1 MSNYTLFEIAS
12 ADEYRSKAGC
22 AVLLAFRRFYGRSLK
37 QLGQVGAGLLSLFL
51 IVSFAAHSSPPA
63 SAMPNQTSP
72 AQTPPAQTSPA
83 QTSPAQNM
91 SISMSMPHRL
101 STQRL
106 GPASGSLLSPESR
119 RASREPS
126 TALSDQDKPFQ
137 MLRPK
142 MTHHRLTT
150 SRFSIPADSSSAVD
164 NPFESE

>member
-63 SAMPNQTSP
+63 SAMPDQTSP

-83 QTSPAQNM
+83 QNM
-91 SISMSMPHRL
+91 SMSMSMPHRL

-150 SRFSIPADSSSAVD
+150 SRFSIPADSSSATE

>member
-12 ADEYRSKAGC
+12 ADEHRSKAGC

-63 SAMPNQTSP
+63 SAMPDQSSP

-83 QTSPAQNM
+83 QNM
-91 SISMSMPHRL
+91 SMSMSMPHRL